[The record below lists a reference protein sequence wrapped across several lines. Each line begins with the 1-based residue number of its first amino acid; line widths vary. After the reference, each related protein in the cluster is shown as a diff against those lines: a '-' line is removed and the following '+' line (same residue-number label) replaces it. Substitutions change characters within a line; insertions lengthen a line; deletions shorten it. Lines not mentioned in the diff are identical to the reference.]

1 MSKFYQKKKT
11 SQVPVGKRQKRNLK
25 LLLFDNPPQAN
36 LLGVKLQKTYIFVNM
51 NNNNNYHKN

>member
-1 MSKFYQKKKT
+1 MLKFYQKKKT

-36 LLGVKLQKTYIFVNM
+36 LLAGD
-51 NNNNNYHKN
+51 